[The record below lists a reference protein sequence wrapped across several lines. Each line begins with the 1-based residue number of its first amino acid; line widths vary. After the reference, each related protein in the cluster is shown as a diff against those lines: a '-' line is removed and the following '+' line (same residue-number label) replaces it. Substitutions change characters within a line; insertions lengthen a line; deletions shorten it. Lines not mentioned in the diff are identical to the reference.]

1 MDLWPGPEKAPL
13 SLDATASGAIGA
25 QMTEWISRQID
36 WPKQLTLRSPLQLT
50 KGRVLWKK
58 DGDVAFAGD
67 FTVAGGPRISLD
79 MVRAPQTMQ
88 VKEILVTD
96 GGQIARMTLDLKQ
109 DNFAFS
115 FNGDLE
121 QQTLNRI
128 FQKPPLEGSLIQ
140 GDIEV
145 SAFSKAPLRF
155 NARGRLAGRGLRVPF
170 EDDSAVVE
178 FFFLEAGSDGINV
191 RSADLHWRKSHLTF
205 MGKLLAEAKALQFD
219 MDVSADR
226 LVWEELSE
234 IIESGNNRQSN
245 EGILGIA
252 LPPLEGTVR
261 LKADSFTFAGFS
273 WNALQATASLSQDE
287 FRGTIERGE
296 VCGIGTV
303 GKVDF
308 VNRELGLD
316 LSLSATGGQLEPTSL
331 CLTGNKHAVSG
342 SYSLRAHV
350 SGRGTPENVRRTLLG
365 QFEFSARDGQFAPEP
380 TTDSP
385 LEAAFDFLNRTG
397 HFDVAFPDLDR
408 ESFPFRSISIRGYV
422 EGLTL
427 VKDEFIIQ
435 SSLATITGNGKI
447 DLEHQQIDARGLVSV
462 RIPGAGI
469 VRRIP
474 IFGSILDPS
483 SLLGI
488 PVRVTGSFEQPEVS
502 YLSPADVGAQLLNIP
517 MKVFG
522 LPLEAIRLFTP
533 NMR

>member
-1 MDLWPGPEKAPL
+1 
-13 SLDATASGAIGA
+13 
-25 QMTEWISRQID
+25 MTEWISRQID

-58 DGDVAFAGD
+58 DGDVAFTGD
-67 FTVAGGPRISLD
+67 LTVAGGPRISLD
-79 MVRAPQTMQ
+79 MVRAPQTVQ
-88 VKEILVTD
+88 VKELLVVD
-96 GGQIARMTLDLKQ
+96 GGQSAGMTLDLKQ

-115 FNGDLE
+115 FNGSLE

-128 FQKPPLEGSLIQ
+128 FQVPPLEGSLIQ

-145 SAFSKAPLRF
+145 SAFFEAPLRF
-155 NARGRLAGRGLRVPF
+155 NARGRLAGRELRVPLQN
-170 EDDSAVVE
+170 DRAVVE
-178 FFFLEAGSDGINV
+178 FFFLEADQDRLNV
-191 RSADLHWRKSHLTF
+191 RSASVQWRDSRVSL
-205 MGKLLAEAKALQFD
+205 MGNLLAEPKALRLN
-219 MDVSADR
+219 MDISADR
-226 LVWEELSE
+226 VVWDELTQLVEREAKG
-234 IIESGNNRQSN
+234 GNN
-245 EGILGIA
+245 EGMLGMP

-261 LKADSFTFAGFS
+261 LKTDDLTFAGFNLS
-273 WNALQATASLSQDE
+273 PFQATASLSPNGIRTQ
-287 FRGTIERGE
+287 IERGD
-296 VCGIGTV
+296 VCGIGAA
-303 GKVDF
+303 GRVDF
-308 VNRELGLD
+308 TNGEIGLD
-316 LSLSATGGQLEPTSL
+316 LSFSVANGQLESTSL
-331 CLTGNKHAVSG
+331 CLTENKLAISG
-342 SYSLRAHV
+342 SYSLQAHV
-350 SGRGTPENVRRTLLG
+350 TGRGPVEKVAQTLRG
-365 QFEFSARDGQFAPEP
+365 QFEFNAQDGQLAQSPN
-380 TTDSP
+380 TDTP
-385 LEAAFDFLNRTG
+385 LEATFDYLNRTG
-397 HFDVAFPDLDR
+397 DFNVAFPDLDR

-462 RIPGAGI
+462 QIPGAGI

-488 PVRVTGSFEQPEVS
+488 PVRVTGSFENPDVS